1 MPDLTLGL
9 PVGLSGTSGINAI
22 AHAVEGLYAQDT
34 NPIMQMMAKA
44 GIEALA
50 KALPRVAQAPN
61 DVEARSG
68 ALYGAWLCGAVLGS
82 VGMALHHKLCHTLGG
97 SFDLPHAETHTIVL
111 PHAVAYNASATPE
124 AIAMMRDALKTEDP
138 AKALFELGR
147 AVGAPASLSALGM
160 PEDGIDKAADLAVAN
175 PYWNPRPIERD
186 GIRVLIARAW
196 AGERPAGA

>member
-44 GIEALA
+44 GIEALV

-82 VGMALHHKLCHTLGG
+82 VGMALHHKLCHTLSPWDAAGWHRQSG
-97 SFDLPHAETHTIVL
+97 RPRRRQPLLESPSDRARRHSRPHR
-111 PHAVAYNASATPE
+111 S
-124 AIAMMRDALKTEDP
+124 R
-138 AKALFELGR
+138 LGR
-147 AVGAPASLSALGM
+147 
-160 PEDGIDKAADLAVAN
+160 
-175 PYWNPRPIERD
+175 
-186 GIRVLIARAW
+186 
-196 AGERPAGA
+196 